1 VGFKL
6 RREVRDAIP
15 AGVLTKAERNLLLE
29 VADLVNDDTRE
40 GWPGMAE
47 LTRAVG
53 TGPEGVTKCLQRL
66 AAKGV
71 ELRVAIGED
80 KARKPFFAHRG
91 RRTTYR
97 VPKVLTFKRKG
108 GQSGDP
114 SRDAKGGQSVQASGP
129 ERVDSPSEKGWTD
142 SRTKGGQPVRQR
154 VDRLSTPFPQS
165 FSSKKP
171 QSPPQPATP
180 AEMLAAHDV
189 PEGEREDLISIIEG
203 QNNIKSFGWWINAHR
218 NGTLAQAITGAR
230 EPRPADGRSRSPVVG
245 WTNYPDQS
253 VYDKPLFRTEPH
265 KPYRDDPTVDCYAEL

>member
-114 SRDAKGGQSVQASGP
+114 SRDAKGGQTVAQ
-129 ERVDSPSEKGWTD
+129 RVDNLSGKGWTGCPPHSLNPSPQRNLNLPL
-142 SRTKGGQPVRQR
+142 SRRRLPRCSRPTMSQR
-154 VDRLSTPFPQS
+154 
-165 FSSKKP
+165 
-171 QSPPQPATP
+171 
-180 AEMLAAHDV
+180 
-189 PEGEREDLISIIEG
+189 
-203 QNNIKSFGWWINAHR
+203 
-218 NGTLAQAITGAR
+218 
-230 EPRPADGRSRSPVVG
+230 GRGRI
-245 WTNYPDQS
+245 
-253 VYDKPLFRTEPH
+253 
-265 KPYRDDPTVDCYAEL
+265 